1 MDHKLYESQV
11 VLDNQRVMINI
22 LNNAISFL
30 GDVDPTWSYDKY
42 NVFGL
47 TSPTQV
53 FYDLYN
59 ELRGFVYDYTGEV
72 DQLWMQSW
80 VNYHMPDQLL
90 KRHNHA
96 YPIHGYISVDPK
108 LTKTS
113 FDNYEI
119 QNRIGDVYIGP
130 GGRYHSVEL
139 IEPFYTP
146 RITIGFDITD
156 NPTKATGNLGMM
168 PFPIGKP
175 VLEINVNGVY

>member
-11 VLDNQRVMINI
+11 VIDNQRVMINI

-30 GDVDPTWSYDKY
+30 GDVDPTWTYDKY
-42 NVFGL
+42 NLFGL
-47 TSPTQV
+47 TSPTKV
-53 FYDLYN
+53 FYDLYK

-146 RITIGFDITD
+146 RITIGFDVTD
-156 NPTKATGNLGMM
+156 NPSKADANLGLI
-168 PFPIGKP
+168 PFI
-175 VLEINVNGVY
+175 

>member
-11 VLDNQRVMINI
+11 VLGNQRVMINI

-30 GDVDPTWSYDKY
+30 GDVDPTWTYDKY

-59 ELRGFVYDYTGEV
+59 ELRGFVYDYTDG
-72 DQLWMQSW
+72 DLWMQSW

-96 YPIHGYISVDPK
+96 WPIHGYICVNPH
-108 LTKTS
+108 LTKTV
-113 FDNYEI
+113 FDDYEI
-119 QNRIGDVYIGP
+119 ENRIGDVYIGP
-130 GGRYHSVEL
+130 GGKHHEVQL

-146 RITIGFDITD
+146 RITIGFDVTD
-156 NPTKATGNLGMM
+156 RPHQANANLGMI
-168 PFPIGKP
+168 PFPK
-175 VLEINVNGVY
+175 

>member
-11 VLDNQRVMINI
+11 VIDNQRVMINI

-30 GDVDPTWSYDKY
+30 GDVDPTWTYDKY
-42 NVFGL
+42 NLFGL
-47 TSPTQV
+47 TSPTKV
-53 FYDLYN
+53 FYDLYK

-146 RITIGFDITD
+146 RITIGFDVTN
-156 NPTKATGNLGMM
+156 NPSKADANLGLI
-168 PFPIGKP
+168 PFI
-175 VLEINVNGVY
+175 

>member
-11 VLDNQRVMINI
+11 VIDNQRGMINI

-30 GDVDPTWSYDKY
+30 GDVDPTWTYDKY
-42 NVFGL
+42 NLFGL
-47 TSPTQV
+47 TSPTKV
-53 FYDLYN
+53 FYDLYK

-146 RITIGFDITD
+146 RITIGFDVTD
-156 NPTKATGNLGMM
+156 NPTKADANLGLI
-168 PFPIGKP
+168 PFI
-175 VLEINVNGVY
+175 